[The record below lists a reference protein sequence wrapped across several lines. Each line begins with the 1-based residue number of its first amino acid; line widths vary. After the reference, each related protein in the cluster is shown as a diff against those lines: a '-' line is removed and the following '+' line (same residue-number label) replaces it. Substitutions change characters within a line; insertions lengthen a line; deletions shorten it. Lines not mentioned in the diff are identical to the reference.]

1 MRWAVLYA
9 RSRAVP
15 ASLAGLAVSMAAI
28 WFLARDRWSEIPV
41 SLALL
46 VAIAVTTV
54 GLSGQDTDLDRTAAI
69 RWAPRR
75 VLHLLLIG
83 GLGLGAALLPR
94 LWEVE
99 RAPVEFIVRNA
110 GGLLGLA
117 GIAAVVFGGA
127 FGWTLPMLGFAVSF
141 VVWATTSST
150 ESAHL
155 VITWL
160 FQPAGVAE
168 ATWTAVALAVA
179 GLGSYAVF
187 GNRR

>member
-1 MRWAVLYA
+1 MLYA
-9 RSRAVP
+9 RSRAMP
-15 ASLAGLAVSMAAI
+15 ASFAGLAASMAVI

-46 VAIAVTTV
+46 VAIAVTAI

-69 RWAPRR
+69 RWVPRR

-83 GLGLGAALLPR
+83 GFGAGAALLPR
-94 LWEVE
+94 LWEAE
-99 RAPVEFIVRNA
+99 RVPVEIIVRNA

-117 GIAAVVFGGA
+117 GVSAVLFGGA
-127 FGWTLPMLGFAVSF
+127 FGWALPLFVFVVSF
-141 VVWATTSST
+141 VVWATTSGT
-150 ESAHL
+150 DFAHL

-168 ATWTAVALAVA
+168 ATWTAVVLAVA
-179 GLGSYAVF
+179 GLGTYAVF

>member
-9 RSRAVP
+9 RSRAMP
-15 ASLAGLAVSMAAI
+15 ASFAALVVSMAVI

-46 VAIAVTTV
+46 VAVAVTAI
-54 GLSGQDTDLDRTAAI
+54 GLGGQDVDLDRTAAI

-75 VLHLLLIG
+75 GLHLLLIG
-83 GLGLGAALLPR
+83 GLAIGAVLLPR

-99 RAPVEFIVRNA
+99 RVPMEIIVRNA
-110 GGLLGLA
+110 GGLLGLV
-117 GIAAVVFGGA
+117 GIAAVLFGGA
-127 FGWTLPMLGFAVSF
+127 FGWTLPLLVFVVSF
-141 VVWATTSST
+141 VVWATTSGT
-150 ESAHL
+150 DTTHL

-160 FQPAGVAE
+160 LQPADVAE
-168 ATWTAVALAVA
+168 ATWTAVVLAVA
-179 GLGSYAVF
+179 GFGTYMVF

>member
-9 RSRAVP
+9 RSRAMP
-15 ASLAGLAVSMAAI
+15 ASFAGLVVSMAVV

-46 VAIAVTTV
+46 VAIAVTAI

-69 RWAPRR
+69 RWVPRR
-75 VLHLLLIG
+75 ALHLLLIG

-94 LWEVE
+94 LWEAE
-99 RAPVEFIVRNA
+99 RVPVEVIVRNA
-110 GGLLGLA
+110 GGLLGLV
-117 GIAAVVFGGA
+117 GIAAVLFGGA
-127 FGWTLPMLGFAVSF
+127 FGWTLPLLVFIVSF
-141 VVWATTSST
+141 VVWVTTSSEET
-150 ESAHL
+150 VHS
-155 VITWL
+155 VVTWL
-160 FQPAGVAE
+160 FQPAGVAA
-168 ATWTAVALAVA
+168 ATWTAVVLAVV